1 MAYMKDSTGKR
12 LDSFPAVRPSGP
24 SFKALPSRLRN
35 PLPGNPALAT
45 VTYYANGTT
54 TIPLATLTDRTDSRF
69 VYTGADP
76 IAYGAWY
83 HIAKNIGNTSDVGGM
98 AVNFGFQGQ
107 AFEFRTFA
115 NKGMYR
121 IWVNGQP
128 LTAEFQNH
136 AAPTNNGDRLVK
148 VDLGVRGTYDIR
160 IELDRSGFGGIF
172 KQPMDLLFAPLDP
185 SPLRVMIVGDSFGN
199 GQAFDNVA
207 YAPSYTPGYYYT
219 LAEMLQIK
227 DLWPR
232 SIGGTGYLHT
242 NNSTQPTFRGR
253 LAADIVPYNPDV
265 LIFQGTIN
273 DSGYT
278 GPQITAEIQA
288 LHAAVKAALPNT
300 YIIATSPLLAAAS
313 NASMDTLTATE
324 QAAWVALGVP
334 FLDVHT
340 MNTGTGADGYRQ
352 VTDGVTTSGS
362 TTLTSATAN
371 FGAGDI
377 GKTIRGAGIPALAYM
392 TAFASGTSCTL
403 SAAATASATGV
414 TLQITGQKRDGSA
427 DNNRSG
433 DAVHPS
439 YPIGFRHIA
448 QRLAIGLAPMLK
460 AAV

>member
-1 MAYMKDSTGKR
+1 MGI
-12 LDSFPAVRPSGP
+12 LDAPVTPTAIGAVRRTAP

-35 PLPGNPALAT
+35 PLPGNASLGT
-45 VTYYANGTT
+45 VTYGANGTT

-69 VYTGADP
+69 VYTGSDVTP
-76 IAYGAWY
+76 YGAWY
-83 HIAKNIGNTSDVGGM
+83 CLAKNIGTNSDHGGL

-107 AFEFRTFA
+107 AFEFRTYA

-121 IWVNGQP
+121 IWINGQP
-128 LTAEFQNH
+128 LTADFQTQ
-136 AAPTNNGDRLVK
+136 PVTDSSDRLIK
-148 VDLGVRGTYDIR
+148 VDMGVRGTYDVR
-160 IELDRSGFGGIF
+160 IELDRMGFGGIM

-219 LAEMLQIK
+219 LAEMLNLK

-232 SIGGTGYLHT
+232 SIGGTGYLAT
-242 NNSTQPTFRGR
+242 NNSTQPTYRGR
-253 LAADIVPYNPDV
+253 FAADIAPYAPDV

-278 GPQITAEIQA
+278 SQQITDEINA
-288 LHAAVKAALPNT
+288 LYAAVKAALPNT
-300 YIIATSPLLAAAS
+300 YIIATSPLLAAATS
-313 NASMDTLTATE
+313 AGMDTLTTTE
-324 QAAWVALGVP
+324 QTAWTALGVP

-340 MNTGTGADGYRQ
+340 MNTGTGCDGYRQ

-377 GKTIRGAGIPALAYM
+377 GKTIRGAGIPPLAYM

-403 SAAATASATGV
+403 SAAATASASGV
-414 TLQITGQKRDGSA
+414 TLQITAQKRDGSA
-427 DNNRSG
+427 DYNRCG
-433 DAVHPS
+433 DATHPS

-448 QRLAIGLAPMLK
+448 QRLAIGLAPILK